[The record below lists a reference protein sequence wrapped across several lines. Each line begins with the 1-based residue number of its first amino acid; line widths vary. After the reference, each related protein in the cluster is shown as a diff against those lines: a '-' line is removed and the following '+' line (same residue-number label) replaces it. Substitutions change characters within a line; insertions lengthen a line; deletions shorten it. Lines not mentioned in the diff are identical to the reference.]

1 MEPAEIGAMF
11 GGALVVLHIGGTW
24 LREYR
29 KHKTWSAN
37 GKDLKEIKGDVKE
50 VKKEQGE
57 QGKKMAVISQSVDD
71 QKMHCHQTVNRISRS
86 MENFNKELLQMAKN
100 KGRK

>member
-1 MEPAEIGAMF
+1 MEPGEIGAML

-57 QGKKMAVISQSVDD
+57 QGKKMAAISQSVDD
-71 QKMHCHQTVNRISRS
+71 QKTHCHQTVNRITQGMS
-86 MENFNKELLQMAKN
+86 EFNKELLTQAKN
-100 KGRK
+100 RKR